1 MIPVLF
7 LFQFKVEQRTTHGVK
22 ILQMTSLHART
33 LWEHCQK
40 STTMIPIDIGKGFLL
55 LDDEN
60 HFYLVR
66 DCDLTIILLSIPS
79 SRLVL
84 T

>member
-1 MIPVLF
+1 
-7 LFQFKVEQRTTHGVK
+7 
-22 ILQMTSLHART
+22 MTSLHART
-33 LWEHCQK
+33 LLKHCQK

-55 LDDEN
+55 LDDGN
-60 HFYLVR
+60 HFYVVC

-79 SRLVL
+79 SRLGL

>member
-1 MIPVLF
+1 
-7 LFQFKVEQRTTHGVK
+7 
-22 ILQMTSLHART
+22 MTSLHART

-40 STTMIPIDIGKGFLL
+40 SKTMIPIDIGKGFLL
-55 LDDEN
+55 LDDGN
-60 HFYLVR
+60 HFYVVC

-79 SRLVL
+79 SRLGL